1 MLEVRNFCLRHSAH
15 AGIASITP
23 NLRAYRYGTGK
34 CYYILCLMANRVQD
48 VVAGCFR
55 AGF

>member
-1 MLEVRNFCLRHSAH
+1 MLEVRNFCLRHSTH

-23 NLRAYRYGTGK
+23 YLRAYRCGTRK
-34 CYYILCLMANRVQD
+34 CYYILYLMANRVQD
-48 VVAGCFR
+48 VVAGRFR

>member
-1 MLEVRNFCLRHSAH
+1 MPEVRNFCLRHSAH

-23 NLRAYRYGTGK
+23 YLRAYRCGTGK

-48 VVAGCFR
+48 VVAG
-55 AGF
+55 